1 MIKEG
6 PIPIVQKIK
15 GCCCYILIP
24 PISLLYRTCLIC
36 FQHEKLL
43 YKTYTSSAFSL
54 TGLVPKRL
62 VPIKQDNELQSM
74 LGLGRLLKHGE

>member
-1 MIKEG
+1 MNKED
-6 PIPIVQKIK
+6 PIPIVHKIK
-15 GCCCYILIP
+15 GCCRYILIP

-36 FQHEKLL
+36 FQHKKLL

-62 VPIKQDNELQSM
+62 VPTKQDDELQSM
-74 LGLGRLLKHGE
+74 FGLGRL